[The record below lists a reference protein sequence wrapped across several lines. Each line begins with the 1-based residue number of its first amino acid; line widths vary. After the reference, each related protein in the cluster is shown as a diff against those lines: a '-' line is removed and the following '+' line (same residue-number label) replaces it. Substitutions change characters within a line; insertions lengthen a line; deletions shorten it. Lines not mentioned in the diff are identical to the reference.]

1 MQISSVINE
10 VHNGSGI
17 NTKQCQTLYRESI
30 KVHDK
35 VGQLVNDLNAM
46 LKHVAS
52 GISIDTDTMGD
63 MDLDI
68 EVIMAMLKGMRKEV
82 ESFM

>member
-1 MQISSVINE
+1 
-10 VHNGSGI
+10 
-17 NTKQCQTLYRESI
+17 
-30 KVHDK
+30 
-35 VGQLVNDLNAM
+35 M